1 MKYNIINNLP
11 IDYEFSAKSKKEL
24 KLYEYWFI
32 ENKEYRIQELSK
44 AVNSTGKFENWCAD
58 FGSVLKL
65 SCKSILLSA

>member
-44 AVNSTGKFENWCAD
+44 AVGKAT
-58 FGSVLKL
+58 L
-65 SCKSILLSA
+65 I